1 MADYTLSVDGRF
13 NDGISGRL
21 QSIRSHLSSFAGGL
35 QNAGQS
41 AVSFGTLLKANVIG
55 NVVTGG
61 LKAVASGVQAI
72 AGNMKSLAGELQ
84 STSAAW
90 STFEG
95 NMKMNGHMSSEIEA
109 TKKELQEFAEQT
121 VYSASDMAQ
130 TYAQLDAVGIEGV
143 TDLVKGFGGL
153 AAAAENPQQAMK
165 TLSTQATQM
174 AAKPQVAWSDF
185 KLMLEQTPAGI
196 AAIAKEM
203 GMSTSEMVAAVQD
216 GSVATEDFF
225 NAIKK
230 VGTNDEFSE
239 MATKAKTVSQAMDGL
254 KEAVQNKL
262 LPQFEELQAV
272 GIDAVDAIA
281 DGFSSGG
288 FGGAIDAVTNK
299 VGEMLD
305 NLDASAGISS
315 FMNSINGGIQKVM
328 TGMNKNMPKFI
339 KAGGEI
345 VNGIVVGVA
354 QNLPVFLD
362 GIGTLA
368 TSILETFEN
377 NAPGLM
383 NTGKQ
388 IIDTIVS
395 SITEN
400 LPTLLETGARLISDF
415 YTSIGEAIPQFASTA
430 MTILQQLIDGFTQN
444 LPMLI
449 DGALTIINGLV
460 EGFTANID
468 QFIAG
473 VLQLVDGVIQG
484 IEQAA
489 PTLLQGAL
497 QIITSLVE
505 GITNNLPTLVSMG
518 IEMLDNLIN
527 GIIDHIDE
535 IIDTAVTI
543 VNTLENSLMDN
554 LPAILEGAGKIITSL
569 VTGLIEHLPEVIE
582 GATDIMINLAEG
594 MIDHLPEILETGIKV
609 IGELVVGLIEAIP
622 KIIEAIP
629 KIFEK
634 MVNAFMEQDWL
645 QIGKDIIGGIADG
658 IVDAGGAIWESLKST
673 VGGAVDKVKSFFG
686 IASPSKLMRDE
697 VGQYISEGVGVG
709 ILKGMPSM
717 LEDVRQMNNQLY
729 KSVDGITSSASTAGY
744 GTSNTTYGNTYG
756 DVSMNIYGAEGQSE
770 ERLAMIIRNR
780 LIREYQEEGMVYA

>member
-13 NDGISGRL
+13 QDGISGRL
-21 QSIRSHLSSFAGGL
+21 QAIQQQLSGVAGGL
-35 QNAGQS
+35 GSAGKS
-41 AVSFGTLLKANVIG
+41 AITFGQLIKANVIG
-55 NVVTGG
+55 NVITSG
-61 LKAVASGVQAI
+61 LKAVANGVSAI
-72 AGNMKSLAGELQ
+72 TGNLKSMASELQ
-84 STSAAW
+84 DTSAAW

-95 NMKMNGHMSSEIEA
+95 NMSMNGHGAEEIAA
-109 TKKELQEFAEQT
+109 TKKELQKFAEQT

-153 AAAAENPQQAMK
+153 AAAAEDPQQAMK

-216 GSVATEDFF
+216 GSIATEDFF
-225 NAIKK
+225 NAIKS
-230 VGTNDEFSE
+230 VGTNEAFSE

-254 KEAVQNKL
+254 KEAVQNRL
-262 LPQFEELQAV
+262 LPQFEELQTI
-272 GIDAVDAIA
+272 GIDAVESIA
-281 DGFSSGG
+281 DGFSEGG
-288 FGGAIDAVTNK
+288 FGGAIDAVTDK
-299 VGEMLD
+299 VGELLD

-315 FMNSINGGIQKVM
+315 FMNSLNGGIQKM
-328 TGMNKNMPKFI
+328 LTGINKNTPKFI

-345 VNGIVVGVA
+345 INGIVVGIA
-354 QNLPVFLD
+354 QNLPVFLE

-383 NTGKQ
+383 STGKQ

-400 LPTLLETGARLISDF
+400 LPTLLETGSRLISDF
-415 YTSIGEAIPQFASTA
+415 LTSVGEAIPQVASTA
-430 MTILQQLIDGFTQN
+430 MDILQQLIDGFTQN
-444 LPMLI
+444 LPMLVEA
-449 DGALTIINGLV
+449 GLTIINGIV
-460 EGFTANID
+460 QGFSENYDTYL
-468 QFIAG
+468 AG
-473 VLQLVDGVIQG
+473 VLQLAQGVLDGIQ
-484 IEQAA
+484 QAA
-489 PTLLQGAL
+489 PTLFEAAL

-505 GITNNLPTLVSMG
+505 GITNNLPTMIQMG
-518 IEMLDNLIN
+518 LEMLDNLIN
-527 GIIDHIDE
+527 GIVDHIDE
-535 IIDTAVTI
+535 IVDTAVTI
-543 VNTLENSLMDN
+543 INTLENTLMDN
-554 LPAILEGAGKIITSL
+554 LPTILEGAGKIITSL
-569 VTGLIEHLPEVIE
+569 VSGLIENLPKVIE

-594 MIDHLPEILETGIKV
+594 MIDHLPEILETGIKI
-609 IGELVVGLIEAIP
+609 IGELVVGIIQAIP

-634 MVNAFMEQDWL
+634 IVNAFMEQDWL

-658 IVDAGGAIWESLKST
+658 IVDAGGAIWDSLKST
-673 VGGAVDKVKSFFG
+673 VGGAVDSIKSFFG

-729 KSVDGITSSASTAGY
+729 KAVDGITSSSSTSGY

-756 DVSMNIYGAEGQSE
+756 DVNMSIYGAEGQSE

-780 LIREYQEEGMVYA
+780 LIQEYQQEGMVYA